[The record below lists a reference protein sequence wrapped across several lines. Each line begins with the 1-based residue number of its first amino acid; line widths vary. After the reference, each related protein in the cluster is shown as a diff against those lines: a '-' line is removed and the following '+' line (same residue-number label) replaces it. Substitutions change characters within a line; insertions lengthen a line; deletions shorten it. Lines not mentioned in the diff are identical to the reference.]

1 MTGKSKYFRC
11 TLLFLLVVAL
21 ANTAIAQEQKI
32 GYVNTD
38 YILSNMSE
46 YEGVQKQLRS
56 ISSEWNKQLE
66 EMENEIENLK
76 EDFEAREI
84 LYTDELRAEKKQEIQ
99 QKVEQRQDFL
109 DQKFGAEGEYF
120 QKQKELLEP
129 IQRKVFQ
136 AIDVVAERNGFDF
149 VFDRAQNSSMLYSVQ
164 EWNLNEEVLQE
175 LGITLND
182 TSN

>member
-1 MTGKSKYFRC
+1 MMKKRTYFC
-11 TLLFLLVVAL
+11 CILLSLLVVWAGPAL
-21 ANTAIAQEQKI
+21 AQDQKI

-46 YEGVQKQLRS
+46 YEGIQQKLRS
-56 ISSEWNKQLE
+56 ISSEWNDQLE
-66 EMENEIENLK
+66 EMKNEIETLK
-76 EDFEAREI
+76 EDFQAKEI
-84 LYTDELRAEKKQEIQ
+84 LYTDELRAEKKKEIQ
-99 QKVEQRQDFL
+99 NLVKQRQDFL

-120 QKQKELLEP
+120 LKQKELLEP

-136 AIDVVAERNGFDF
+136 AIDAVAERRGFDF
-149 VFDRAQNSSMLYSVQ
+149 VFDRAQNSSMLYSTQ
-164 EWNLNEEVLQE
+164 EWNLNDEVLQE